1 MKRPAPQE
9 RKVSGPEGG
18 GKEDEPKPWRSEGL
32 PGEPS
37 PRRPKINWW
46 RFVVTLLVS
55 YAVIFLVSSFFDEKS
70 PEPISYTQFTQ
81 QVQAGT
87 SRRSTP
93 RAWRSRA
100 T

>member
-1 MKRPAPQE
+1 MKPPAPQD
-9 RKVSGPEGG
+9 RKGSDPEGNG
-18 GKEDEPKPWRSEGL
+18 EKEELKPWRSEGL

-37 PRRPKINWW
+37 PKGPKINWW
-46 RFVVTLLVS
+46 RFVVTLLIA
-55 YAVIFLVSSFFDEKS
+55 YAAVFMISSFFDETA

-81 QVQAGT
+81 QVQGAT

-93 RAWRSRA
+93 RARRSRA